1 MGEWEGGYWRK
12 NKAGRTVYY
21 IRKRIDGRL
30 YEVSTRATGRRAAL
44 DHLARFESD
53 PSGYTPHG
61 ALGRD
66 RLVLTV
72 ELAKAFTDWS
82 EAPRSKGGKQ
92 NTRLWVNH
100 QVRVLAWWR
109 GVIGDRDLR
118 RVDVAADIEEPAAK
132 EGGTAEKIR
141 VIKSLYGWLRKKKRI
156 LSPADDPTL
165 DTLVTPQATS
175 GAGKRDRAISR
186 KQFMAIRKN
195 LGAAERDRLD
205 IQGGT
210 GWHTSELMRFARDGS
225 IEGVPPNAPKGT
237 GAAGVLVCPL
247 HKGGDPIRTAV
258 SKDVLAAARRVLD
271 LGPFSQARYEKA
283 VRAAARKAKVKG
295 FGAGAVRH
303 SVATWGV
310 DAGAP
315 LSEMSAFL
323 GHKSPLTT
331 RRFYARFATAKKVP
345 TLR

>member
-1 MGEWEGGYWRK
+1 MATTDSEREAKVIPIGAPSRQPRVERGATAATEMGEWEGGYWRK

-72 ELAKAFTDWS
+72 ELAKEFTDWS

-109 GVIGDRDLR
+109 GVIGDKDLR

-141 VIKSLYGWLRKKKRI
+141 VIKSLYGWLRKRKRV
-156 LSPADDPTL
+156 LSPADDPTS
-165 DTLVTPQATS
+165 TPWLPH
-175 GAGKRDRAISR
+175 RRPRASVS
-186 KQFMAIRKN
+186 
-195 LGAAERDRLD
+195 
-205 IQGGT
+205 GT
-210 GWHTSELMRFARDGS
+210 GPSRESSSWRYGRSSTPSSVTAWTS
-225 IEGVPPNAPKGT
+225 
-237 GAAGVLVCPL
+237 
-247 HKGGDPIRTAV
+247 
-258 SKDVLAAARRVLD
+258 
-271 LGPFSQARYEKA
+271 
-283 VRAAARKAKVKG
+283 RAAQ
-295 FGAGAVRH
+295 AGTPA
-303 SVATWGV
+303 S
-310 DAGAP
+310 
-315 LSEMSAFL
+315 
-323 GHKSPLTT
+323 
-331 RRFYARFATAKKVP
+331 
-345 TLR
+345 